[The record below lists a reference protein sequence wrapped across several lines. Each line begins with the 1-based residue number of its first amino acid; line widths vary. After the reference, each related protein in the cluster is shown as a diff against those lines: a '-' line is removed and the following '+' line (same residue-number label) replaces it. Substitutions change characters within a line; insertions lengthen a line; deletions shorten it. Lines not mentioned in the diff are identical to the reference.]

1 MSEPG
6 RVGSARPPADE
17 RDGADVASDK
27 ARKLF
32 EALDLDENGTLTR
45 EEVITALRTRGPSL
59 AASGDLPF
67 WGVVDADAS
76 SALFDAAGQNG
87 DSVLTLEEFAAV
99 VDRRFG
105 WR

>member
-1 MSEPG
+1 MVS
-6 RVGSARPPADE
+6 
-17 RDGADVASDK
+17 K
-27 ARKLF
+27 QARKLF

-45 EEVITALRTRGPSL
+45 EEVITALRKKGPSL

-67 WGVVDADAS
+67 WALGDADAS
-76 SALFDAAGQNG
+76 SELFDTADQNG
-87 DSVLTLEEFAAV
+87 DTVLTLEEFAAV

>member
-1 MSEPG
+1 MSE
-6 RVGSARPPADE
+6 
-17 RDGADVASDK
+17 K

-32 EALDLDENGTLTR
+32 EALDLDQNGTLTR
-45 EEVITALRTRGPSL
+45 EEVITALRTKGPSL

-67 WGVVDADAS
+67 WALGDADAS
-76 SALFDAAGQNG
+76 SALFDAADQNG
-87 DSVLTLEEFAAV
+87 DSVLTLEEFSTL

>member
-1 MSEPG
+1 M
-6 RVGSARPPADE
+6 
-17 RDGADVASDK
+17 ASDK

-32 EALDLDENGTLTR
+32 EALDLDANGTLTR
-45 EEVITALRTRGPSL
+45 EEVIVALRRRGPVL

-67 WGVVDADAS
+67 WAVGDADAS
-76 SALFDAAGQNG
+76 SALFDAADQNG